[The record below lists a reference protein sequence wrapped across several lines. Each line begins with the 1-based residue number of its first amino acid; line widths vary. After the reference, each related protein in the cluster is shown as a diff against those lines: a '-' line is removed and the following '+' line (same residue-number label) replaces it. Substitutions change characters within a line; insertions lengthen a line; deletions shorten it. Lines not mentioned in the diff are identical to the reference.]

1 MFLISSGSYDGN
13 NEDKEYLRA
22 VKVSSRSLI
31 IRLSLQSN
39 YFDLH
44 SLLSLSLGRG
54 PRQGPESQV

>member
-1 MFLISSGSYDGN
+1 MFFISSGSYDGN

-22 VKVSSRSLI
+22 VKVRSRSLI

-44 SLLSLSLGRG
+44 SILSLSL
-54 PRQGPESQV
+54 